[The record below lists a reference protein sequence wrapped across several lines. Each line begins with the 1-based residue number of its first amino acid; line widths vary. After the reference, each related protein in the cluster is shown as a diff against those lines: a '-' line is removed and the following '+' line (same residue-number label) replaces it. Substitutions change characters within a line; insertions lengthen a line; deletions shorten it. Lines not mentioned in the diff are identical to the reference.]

1 MNEESNFSLSSKRM
15 KMNNV
20 EDDDDEVEI
29 ISSTQD
35 AHIIYTSMWQK
46 VKALCDKIPE
56 KDVLSP

>member
-1 MNEESNFSLSSKRM
+1 M

-20 EDDDDEVEI
+20 EDDDDEIEI